1 MSQGSEISGIDNI
14 YPDTLVLHNV
24 QIILHLLKY
33 SKHKHIL
40 SVVSFI
46 LSSNYVL
53 IASHTISRYFSLCYT
68 SNTTFK
74 LNK

>member
-14 YPDTLVLHNV
+14 VPDTLVLHNI

-33 SKHKHIL
+33 SKHKHIF
-40 SVVSFI
+40 SVSFM
-46 LSSNYVL
+46 LSSNHVP
-53 IASHTISRYFSLCYT
+53 IASHTISRYFSLSYT
-68 SNTTFK
+68 SNTTFN

>member
-40 SVVSFI
+40 SVVSFM
-46 LSSNYVL
+46 LSSNYV
-53 IASHTISRYFSLCYT
+53 ASHIISRYFSLCYT